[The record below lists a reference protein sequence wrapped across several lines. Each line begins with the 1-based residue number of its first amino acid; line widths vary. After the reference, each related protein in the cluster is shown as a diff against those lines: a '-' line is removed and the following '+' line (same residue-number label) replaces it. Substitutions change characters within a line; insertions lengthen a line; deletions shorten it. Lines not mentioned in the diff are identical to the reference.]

1 MDPDGTPTK
10 SCRTKTVIQVFD
22 FEVWRSSCLNLH
34 SVFSMSLHKNRV
46 HFQDSENLSLS
57 MADNWSSSR
66 VAREVT
72 NTPTLNL
79 SMYGKL
85 QSMFVVDLF

>member
-1 MDPDGTPTK
+1 MDPDRIPTK
-10 SCRTKTVIQVFD
+10 SCGTKAVRQVFD

-57 MADNWSSSR
+57 MADNLSSSR
-66 VAREVT
+66 VAREVI
-72 NTPTLNL
+72 NIGKLDL
-79 SMYGKL
+79 SM
-85 QSMFVVDLF
+85 